1 MQPLDAVP
9 VVFLVQKNYF
19 SKKHKHAQNNMFNRR
34 WSNADTHCLPLT
46 MMCTRSRGTTWVGFD
61 NYESKSPLLPP
72 NGIWLKQ
79 QYLQVQQTL
88 NNHRFQ
94 VSWWLFGRGATWIKG
109 FVETAF
115 VSFWIQSIARFPGG
129 SASRSN
135 TLCCHYLK
143 KELPKHQ
150 LQYSQ
155 DWGLLLA

>member
-1 MQPLDAVP
+1 
-9 VVFLVQKNYF
+9 
-19 SKKHKHAQNNMFNRR
+19 MFNRR

-94 VSWWLFGRGATWIKG
+94 VSWWLFGRGATWMKG

-135 TLCCHYLK
+135 TLCCQYLK
-143 KELPKHQ
+143 KIYIYYPSINCNTPKTEGYYLPKTP
-150 LQYSQ
+150 L
-155 DWGLLLA
+155 GPLIRKIRTLP